1 MLLPQPQ
8 RVGYRI
14 RLSSLNMTDTT
25 NIEVEPAEVLRE
37 YGPYPDAQQVHGV
50 TFDGKHVWIAVGE
63 RMLAVAPESGEI
75 TRTLD
80 VPARAGSAFDGQY
93 LYQIASGEIQKIE
106 PASGRVVG
114 TLPLPREN
122 VSGMAWADGY
132 LWIGEYTAGKVHQVD
147 PQSGAIVRS
156 LQSDRFVTGVTWVDG
171 ELWHG
176 AVQHAHDAD
185 HALSELREIDPQ
197 SGAVRRRVAMPKGA
211 YVSGIESNG
220 SDVIYC
226 GGGTSGKLRA
236 VRRSQRRMP

>member
-1 MLLPQPQ
+1 
-8 RVGYRI
+8 
-14 RLSSLNMTDTT
+14 MTDAT
-25 NIEVEPAEVLRE
+25 NIEVEPAEVVRE
-37 YGPYPDAQQVHGV
+37 YGPYPDAPQVHGV

-63 RMLAVAPESGEI
+63 RMLAVAPGSGEI
-75 TRTLD
+75 ARTLN
-80 VPARAGSAFDGQY
+80 VPARAGSAFDGTY

-106 PASGRVVG
+106 HASGRVVG
-114 TLPLPREN
+114 TLPLPLPLPREN

-132 LWIGEYTAGKVHQVD
+132 LWIGEYKAGKVHQVD
-147 PQSGAIVRS
+147 PESGVILRS

-176 AVQHAHDAD
+176 AVQDSQDSHNAA
-185 HALSELREIDPQ
+185 SELREIDPQ

-236 VRRSQRRMP
+236 VRRSERRKR